1 MAIQLINNK
10 TIIAQQDKVKRSP
23 IVQKEQDNGTT
34 VVHNHVVYQQPNNVD
49 IYGDPKPVKAV
60 EVDIDRNF
68 SVPKVDTDNLQSD
81 IISTKVNNRVD
92 KLRALRNGR

>member
-1 MAIQLINNK
+1 MAIQLISNK
-10 TIIAQQDKVKRSP
+10 SIIAKTDKKISP

-34 VVHNHVVYQQPNNVD
+34 VVHNHMVYQQPNNVD
-49 IYGDPKPVKAV
+49 IYGDTIPVKAV

-81 IISTKVNNRVD
+81 VISTKVNNKVD

>member
-10 TIIAQQDKVKRSP
+10 TIIAQQDKISRSP

-49 IYGDPKPVKAV
+49 MYGDTLPLKAV
-60 EVDIDRNF
+60 EVDVDRKF

-81 IISTKVNNRVD
+81 VISTKVNNKVD

>member
-49 IYGDPKPVKAV
+49 IYGDPKPMKAV